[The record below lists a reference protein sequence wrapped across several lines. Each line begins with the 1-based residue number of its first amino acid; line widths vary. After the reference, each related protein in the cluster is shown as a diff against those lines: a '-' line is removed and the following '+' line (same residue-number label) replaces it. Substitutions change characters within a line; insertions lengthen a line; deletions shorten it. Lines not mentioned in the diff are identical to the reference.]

1 LTGLWDEGRLP
12 FHASNGASLGVHL
25 PQLTP
30 KSISQLLA
38 RWHAGDEAA
47 LHATMPLVYD
57 ELRRI
62 AHRYLRKERP
72 EHTLQSTALVHETYL
87 RLEKQGAVELK
98 NRDHFLA
105 ICAELMREILVE
117 HARKRAAVKRDGGFR
132 LTLDDALAFKTRDMN
147 LVALDDAL
155 NALAKLN
162 PQQSRIVVL
171 RFFSGL
177 SIEETARVMGL
188 SPSTVKRHWETA
200 RLWLHRE
207 MKAA

>member
-1 LTGLWDEGRLP
+1 MKLNCFLTIQRVL
-12 FHASNGASLGVHL
+12 LGVYVS
-25 PQLTP
+25 QLTP
-30 KSISQLLA
+30 MSITQLLA
-38 RWHAGDEAA
+38 NWHAGDEAA
-47 LHATMPLVYD
+47 LQAAIPLVYN

-72 EHTLQSTALVHETYL
+72 GHTLQSTALVHETYL

-117 HARKRAAVKRDGGFR
+117 HARKRAAVKRDGGVR
-132 LTLDDALAFKTRDMN
+132 LALDDALAFKTRNMN
-147 LVALDDAL
+147 LLALDDAL
-155 NALAKLN
+155 NELAKLS
-162 PQQSRIVVL
+162 PRQSRIVVL